1 MGCALEKKSML
12 CPYCQHSETR
22 VIDKRDSGEISRR
35 RRECLKCSR
44 RFNTQESVEKAEL
57 RVIKKD
63 GRRESFDPEKLK
75 RGLMKA
81 CEKRQITTEMIEKMV
96 RNVEDKLLKQGKE
109 AKSSTIGT
117 LASNELKRA
126 DKVAYIRFASVYKEF
141 ADISDFKRE
150 IKEILDK

>member
-1 MGCALEKKSML
+1 ML
-12 CPYCQHSETR
+12 CPYCQNAETK
-22 VIDKRDSGEISRR
+22 VIDKRDSGSISRR

-57 RVIKKD
+57 WVIKKD

-81 CEKRQITTEMIEKMV
+81 CEKRNITTEMIEKMV
-96 RNVEDKLLKQGKE
+96 RNIEDKLLRHGKE
-109 AKSSTIGT
+109 VKSSAIGT
-117 LASNELKRA
+117 LASNELKKV

-141 ADISDFKRE
+141 ADISDFKKE